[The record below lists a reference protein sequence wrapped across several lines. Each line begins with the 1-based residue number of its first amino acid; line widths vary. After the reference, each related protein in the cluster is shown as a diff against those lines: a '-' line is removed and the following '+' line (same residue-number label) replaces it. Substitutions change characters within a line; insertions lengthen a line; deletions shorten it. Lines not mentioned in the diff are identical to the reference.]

1 MELDILMRGDLET
14 RDNLESRVSHI
25 SETSETSDFISTIS
39 VDVFETSDSLVII
52 APIAGTDLNNLEVLV
67 ADGEILEIKGRSSLH
82 EFVAETEYHLQ
93 ECHFGEFSRSI
104 LLPAGLDTSQVR
116 ATYKKGILRVEI
128 KKSVEFVE
136 TVSESINIES
146 TSFDFE

>member
-1 MELDILMRGDLET
+1 MRGDNET

-25 SETSETSDFISTIS
+25 SDSEPGVEYISTIS
-39 VDVFETSDSLVII
+39 VDVFETDTSLVII

-67 ADGEILEIKGRSSLH
+67 ADDEILEIKGKSTLH
-82 EFVAETEYHLQ
+82 EFVYDSEYILR

-104 LLPAGLDTSQVR
+104 LLPPGLDTKQVR

-128 KKSVEFVE
+128 KKISIDSTEEFTEE
-136 TVSESINIES
+136 TLEVFTDI
-146 TSFDFE
+146 DL